1 MELTTLSYFDL
12 IIQIAILIALVLD
25 YFLLRKENL
34 KRHGALMTSAFAVN
48 TVLIVAVMLPPFLG
62 QTTEIL
68 ENVLEA
74 ESLLF
79 LSHHVLGFIVEILGG
94 FLVLRW
100 VLKAFNESFCR
111 GKTLMR
117 VTIGTWLVSILLGIV
132 LFAWHLG

>member
-1 MELTTLSYFDL
+1 MELTTLSYLDL
-12 IIQIAILIALVLD
+12 IIQIAISIALVLD

-48 TVLIVAVMLPPFLG
+48 TVSIVAVMLPPFLG

-68 ENVLEA
+68 ENVLET

-79 LSHHVLGFIVEILGG
+79 LSHHVLGLIAEILGG

-100 VLKAFNESFCR
+100 VLKTFNESFCR

-117 VTIGTWLVSILLGIV
+117 ATIGTWLFSILLGFV